1 MKHAH
6 TPIIYPSRVS
16 RLIPLRLQEPL
27 TIHRRSWLTALR
39 RIPTMPVFRGVFVV
53 SSQLASTLRDPTLTL
68 YDGQE
73 ELTPEEWEG
82 RYIDTW
88 LLLQVT
94 AEDEAGE
101 PVRARLMAITSDP
114 MNDAFQRLW
123 RSYADRGILTLF
135 THSHYSEPRP
145 AVVAHAT

>member
-1 MKHAH
+1 M
-6 TPIIYPSRVS
+6 
-16 RLIPLRLQEPL
+16 
-27 TIHRRSWLTALR
+27 
-39 RIPTMPVFRGVFVV
+39 
-53 SSQLASTLRDPTLTL
+53 SSQSAPTLLDPTLTL

-88 LLLQVT
+88 LLLQVA

-101 PVRARLMAITSDP
+101 SVRARLVAVTTDP

-135 THSHYSEPRP
+135 THSRYSEPRP
-145 AVVAHAT
+145 AVVAPAT